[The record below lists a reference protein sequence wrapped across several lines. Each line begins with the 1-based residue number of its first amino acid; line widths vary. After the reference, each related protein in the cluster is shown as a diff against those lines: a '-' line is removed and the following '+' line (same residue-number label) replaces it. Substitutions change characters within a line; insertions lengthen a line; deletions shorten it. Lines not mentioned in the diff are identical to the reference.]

1 MNELKNPP
9 SLEDF
14 LLYRSSLGHVG
25 TFPTYIGTKTNCML
39 KIEAFQIAQQINI
52 KRFKADFKQNPISAT
67 SVELLYH
74 LENERYLSVL
84 GYGIVV
90 FGGYDDLAKSELI
103 RFLKNYCEDLTETE
117 FREDFVIETKKGQDI
132 KLNYNSIEVP
142 VLNDNVVQIIML
154 NIAQSVA
161 LDFYEDLGFKILN
174 ETKILTDQLEK
185 EGKMRISK
193 TNLLK
198 FIGKIL
204 NIKNS
209 IIDNLYIFDA
219 PEIVWEHEYLEHVDE
234 ALKRSFDLKMR
245 YRDIDYKLKIVQ
257 ENLTLFTDLLQN
269 RQSHTMEII
278 IIVLI
283 LIEVLHLVVS
293 YIIK

>member
-1 MNELKNPP
+1 
-9 SLEDF
+9 
-14 LLYRSSLGHVG
+14 
-25 TFPTYIGTKTNCML
+25 ML

-52 KRFKADFKQNPISAT
+52 KRFNADFKQSPVTSN
-67 SVELLYH
+67 SVELFYH
-74 LENERYLSVL
+74 LENNRYFCVF

-90 FGGYDDLAKSELI
+90 FAGYDDLAKSELI
-103 RFLKNYCEDLTETE
+103 RFLKTYCEDLVEGD
-117 FREDFVIETKKGQDI
+117 FKEDFVVETKENQAI

-161 LDFYEDLGFKILN
+161 LDFYEDLGFSILSQ
-174 ETKILTDQLEK
+174 TKVLTDQLEK
-185 EGKMRISK
+185 EGKMKISK

-219 PEIVWEHEYLEHVDE
+219 PEIVWENEYLEKVDE
-234 ALKRSFDLKMR
+234 GLKKSFDLKMR
-245 YRDIDYKLKIVQ
+245 YKDIDYKLKIVQ

-269 RQSHTMEII
+269 RQSHNMEVI

-283 LIEVLHLVVS
+283 LIEVLHVVLS

>member
-1 MNELKNPP
+1 MYSTCVYLI
-9 SLEDF
+9 SFDF
-14 LLYRSSLGHVG
+14 
-25 TFPTYIGTKTNCML
+25 ML
-39 KIEAFQIAQQINI
+39 KIEAYQIAEQIII
-52 KRFKADFKQNPISAT
+52 KRFRADFKQNPVYSN
-67 SVELLYH
+67 SVELFYH
-74 LENERYLSVL
+74 LDNDRYLCVF

-90 FGGYDDLAKSELI
+90 FGGYDDLSKSEFI
-103 RFLKNYCEDLTETE
+103 RFLKIYCEDLIETE
-117 FREDFVIETKKGQDI
+117 FKEDFFVEVKPAGLV

-142 VLNDNVVQIIML
+142 ELNDHVVQIMML

-161 LDFYEDLGFKILN
+161 LDFYEDLGFNILN

-185 EGKMRISK
+185 HGKMKISK
-193 TNLLK
+193 TNLLR

-219 PEIVWEHEYLEHVDE
+219 PEIVWENEYLENVDE
-234 ALKRSFDLKMR
+234 ALKTSFDLKMR

-269 RQSHTMEII
+269 RQSHNMEVII
-278 IIVLI
+278 IILI
-283 LIEVLHLVVS
+283 LIEVLHLILS